1 MDNRTYITC
10 KIHSCKNQIIEAK
23 VIFLFL
29 QNIREHMTFSVAVS
43 YRHTEK
49 FIILEYGNFRGYM
62 KSPLM
67 NPDTKN
73 NLMIRSIN
81 EKNHLIPGL
90 V

>member
-1 MDNRTYITC
+1 M
-10 KIHSCKNQIIEAK
+10 
-23 VIFLFL
+23 IFLFL
-29 QNIREHMTFSVAVS
+29 QNTGEHMTFSAVVS

-67 NPDTKN
+67 NTNTKN
-73 NLMIRSIN
+73 NLKIRSIT
-81 EKNHLIPGL
+81 EKNHLVPGL